1 MSIMK
6 TIKSVPLVLQYEAV
20 ECGAASLSM
29 ILRSH
34 GKFMPLGE
42 IRIGCAV
49 TRDGSNLKN
58 LTLYAKSLGLTSQA
72 KRIGVKGLSQK
83 GDDFF
88 PCICFWRS
96 CHFLV
101 LEGIDQDGRFN
112 IADPAGGKYSLSQE
126 DFAKSYS
133 LIVVN
138 FSTNEDFVPS
148 GKKESEI
155 GNFLPYLR
163 LFVRP
168 FIVAFA
174 IAALL
179 VIPSLAIPGMS
190 GIFLND
196 FLQNERMNVGIPI
209 IWLSLF
215 AVALN
220 FGLKRY
226 QSVILRRVLLSL
238 QRRLSLQIAKKLF
251 SVNYNFFLTRFAGDV
266 ANRLL
271 IGLEASNSL
280 INQLV
285 VFILGITS
293 ALILLPFVLLISWQL
308 TLLSL
313 LFVGVNLFLSIK
325 VSKILLDTNKSL
337 EIEQGKM
344 SGLSIRM
351 LTDIETIKASGLE
364 QNYLSAWQDIFAPV
378 QSKTQYTALTMA
390 KFTAVNEFINSI
402 FQYGT
407 ITVSGFLV
415 MSGDINLAGFIA
427 FQALRSEFVQPLLGL
442 GSMVSNLQQTEATL
456 GRLTDLFSV
465 NNDPKVRTLDELPNL
480 IRGEESLSIE
490 KVPSSDELK
499 TSLENYSL
507 IVKDLKM
514 AFSPIKPP
522 FIDDIDFS
530 LPEGKMMTIV
540 GKSGCGKSTLIKLLT
555 GLIQETSGDI
565 YYGNSKWLEYEDDV
579 IRGSIGYV
587 SQEVVGLRDT
597 IENNIKLF
605 RPEYTIAD
613 VREASSE
620 ARLDDLI
627 LSMPNSYNTLL
638 GDGGTGLSGGQL
650 QRLEIARALLKKPKI
665 LFLDEATSAL
675 DVPTEKAIFNNL
687 KKSGITIISVA
698 HRLVSAEMSDFILY
712 LDDGK
717 QVEFGPPDELKR
729 QGGFYS
735 KLYSADSY

>member
-1 MSIMK
+1 MSKIK
-6 TIKSVPLVLQYEAV
+6 TVPLVLQYEAV

-29 ILRSH
+29 ILR
-34 GKFMPLGE
+34 GYGRYMPLGE

-58 LTLYAKSLGLTSQA
+58 LTTYAKTLGLNTVA
-72 KRIGVKGLSQK
+72 KRMGPKTLAKQESQ
-83 GDDFF
+83 FF
-88 PCICFWRS
+88 PCICFWRN

-101 LEGIDQDGRFN
+101 LEGIGKNGRFN
-112 IADPAGGKYSLSQE
+112 IADPAGGKYSLSME
-126 DFAKSYS
+126 DFSKSFS
-133 LIVVN
+133 MIVVS
-138 FSTNEDFVPS
+138 FSKNESFIVG
-148 GKKESEI
+148 GKQESEI
-155 GNFLPYLR
+155 RNFLPYLG
-163 LFVRP
+163 LFIKP
-168 FIVAFA
+168 FIVAFV
-174 IAALL
+174 ISSLL

-190 GIFLND
+190 GVFLND
-196 FLQNERMNVGIPI
+196 FLQNERMNIGIPI
-209 IWLSLF
+209 IWISLL
-215 AVALN
+215 AVAIN

-226 QSVILRRVLLSL
+226 QNIILRRVLLSL

-271 IGLEASNSL
+271 IGLQASNSL
-280 INQLV
+280 INDLV
-285 VFILGITS
+285 TFILGIAS

-308 TLLSL
+308 TLISL
-313 LFVGVNLFLSIK
+313 LFVTINIYLSIK

-337 EIEQGKM
+337 EIESGKM

-351 LTDIETIKASGLE
+351 LTDIQTIKASGLE

-378 QSKTQYTALTMA
+378 QTKTQYTAMTMA
-390 KFTAVNEFINSI
+390 HFAAINQFINSI

-415 MSGDINLAGFIA
+415 MAGEINLAGFIA

-465 NNDPKVRTLDELPNL
+465 KDDIKVRTLSGLPSL
-480 IRGEESLSIE
+480 LRSEEDIINKE
-490 KVPSSDELK
+490 AEPPNILK
-499 TSLENYSL
+499 TKLNNYSL
-507 IVKDLKM
+507 KVDNLKM

-522 FIDDIDFS
+522 FIDNINFS

-555 GLIQETSGDI
+555 GLTEESSGSI
-565 YYGNSKWLEYEDDV
+565 LYGNSKWLSYEDDV

-605 RPEYTIAD
+605 RSNYSLDD
-613 VREASSE
+613 VREAASI
-620 ARLDDLI
+620 AQLDELI
-627 LSMPNSYNTLL
+627 LGLPNSYNTVL
-638 GDGGTGLSGGQL
+638 GEGGSGLSGGQL

-675 DVPTEKAIFNNL
+675 DIPTEKIIFNNL
-687 KKSGITIISVA
+687 KLSGITIISVA
-698 HRLVSAEMSDFILY
+698 HRLVSAEMSDFVLY
-712 LDDGK
+712 LDNGK
-717 QVEFGPPDELKR
+717 QVEFGTPDLLKT
-729 QGGFYS
+729 QDGFYS
-735 KLYSADSY
+735 KLYSADSN

>member
-1 MSIMK
+1 MK
-6 TIKSVPLVLQYEAV
+6 KIKTVPLVLQYEAV

-34 GKFMPLGE
+34 GKYMPLGE

-58 LTLYAKSLGLTSQA
+58 LTLYAKSLGLTSQG
-72 KRIGVKGLSQK
+72 KRIGVKTLSK
-83 GDDFF
+83 KEEDFF
-88 PCICFWRS
+88 PCICFWRN

-101 LEGIDQDGRFN
+101 LEGVDQDGRFN

-126 DFAKSYS
+126 EFAKSYS
-133 LIVVN
+133 TITVT
-138 FSTNEDFVPS
+138 FTTNENFVKS

-155 GNFLPYLR
+155 GNFLPYLK
-163 LFVRP
+163 LFVKP

-196 FLQNERMNVGIPI
+196 FLQNNRMNVGIPI
-209 IWLSLF
+209 IWLSF
-215 AVALN
+215 IAVALN

-271 IGLEASNSL
+271 IGLEASNAL
-280 INQLV
+280 INELV
-285 VFILGITS
+285 VFILGIAS
-293 ALILLPFVLLISWQL
+293 AFILLPFVLLISWQL

-313 LFVGVNLFLSIK
+313 VYVGINIFLSIR
-325 VSKILLDTNKSL
+325 VSRVLLDTNKSL
-337 EIEQGKM
+337 EIESGKM
-344 SGLSIRM
+344 GGLSIRM

-390 KFTAVNEFINSI
+390 QFTAVNEFINSV

-415 MSGDINLAGFIA
+415 MAGEINLAGFIA
-427 FQALRSEFVQPLLGL
+427 FQALRGEFVQPLLGL
-442 GSMVSNLQQTEATL
+442 GSLVSNLQQTEATL

-465 NNDPKVRTLDELPNL
+465 KNDIKVRTLNELPNL
-480 IRGEESLSIE
+480 NRDEER
-490 KVPSSDELK
+490 KVTVMDSSSEELK
-499 TSLENYSL
+499 SSMDDHSLV
-507 IVKDLKM
+507 VKDLKM

-522 FIDDIDFS
+522 FIDNIDFC

-555 GLIQETSGDI
+555 SLIEETSGDI
-565 YYGNSKWLEYEDDV
+565 YYGNSKWLDYEDHV
-579 IRGSIGYV
+579 IRGCIGYV

-605 RPEYTIAD
+605 RPDYSLAD
-613 VREASSE
+613 VREASSM
-620 ARLDDLI
+620 AMLDDLI
-627 LSMPNSYNTLL
+627 LSLPNSYSTLL
-638 GDGGTGLSGGQL
+638 GDGGSGLSGGQL

-717 QVEFGPPDELKR
+717 QVEFGPPDVLKN
-729 QGGFYS
+729 QAGYYS

>member
-1 MSIMK
+1 MSNIN
-6 TIKSVPLVLQYEAV
+6 SVPLVLQYEAV

-34 GKFMPLGE
+34 GRFMPLGE

-58 LTLYAKSLGLTSQA
+58 LTTYAKTLGLSSTA
-72 KRIGVKGLSQK
+72 RRMGPKTLATKE
-83 GDDFF
+83 DDFF
-88 PCICFWRS
+88 PCICFWRN

-101 LEGIDQDGRFN
+101 LEGIDKNGNFFL
-112 IADPAGGKYSLSQE
+112 ADPAGGKYVLSNE
-126 DFAKSYS
+126 DFSKSYS
-133 LIVVN
+133 SIVVN
-138 FSTNEDFVPS
+138 FTIDKEFKKS
-148 GKKESEI
+148 GKQESEI
-155 GNFLPYLR
+155 RNFMPYLG
-163 LFVRP
+163 LFIKP

-196 FLQNERMNVGIPI
+196 FLQNKRMNVGIPI
-209 IWLSLF
+209 IWLSLI

-251 SVNYNFFLTRFAGDV
+251 SVDYNFFLTRFAGDI

-271 IGLEASNSL
+271 IGLQASNSL
-280 INQLV
+280 INDLV
-285 VFILGITS
+285 AFVLGIAS
-293 ALILLPFVLLISWQL
+293 AVILLPFVLLISWQL
-308 TLLSL
+308 TLICLI
-313 LFVGVNLFLSIK
+313 FVGVNILLSIN
-325 VSKILLDTNKSL
+325 VSKILLNTNKSL
-337 EIEQGKM
+337 EIESGKM

-390 KFTAVNEFINSI
+390 HFTAINAFINSI

-415 MSGDINLAGFIA
+415 MSGEINLAGFIA

-442 GSMVSNLQQTEATL
+442 GSIVSNLQQTEATL

-465 NNDPKVRTLDELPNL
+465 KNDVKVRTLNELPNL
-480 IRGEESLSIE
+480 VRTDEIQSDGKGL
-490 KVPSSDELK
+490 VPAVELK
-499 TSLENYSL
+499 KTMDDYSL
-507 IVKDLKM
+507 VINDLKM
-514 AFSPIKPP
+514 AFSPIKSP
-522 FIDDIDFS
+522 FIDNINFT

-555 GLIQETSGDI
+555 GLMQETSGEI
-565 YYGNSKWLEYEDDV
+565 YYGNSKWLDYDDDV
-579 IRGSIGYV
+579 IRGCIGYV
-587 SQEVVGLRDT
+587 SQEVTGLRDT

-605 RPEYTIAD
+605 RPDYSLSE
-613 VREASSE
+613 VREASS
-620 ARLDDLI
+620 AAQLDELI
-627 LSMPNSYNTLL
+627 LGMPNSYNTIL
-638 GDGGTGLSGGQL
+638 GEGGSGLSGGQL
-650 QRLEIARALLKKPKI
+650 QRIEIARALVKKPKI

-675 DVPTEKAIFNNL
+675 DIPTEKRIFDTL
-687 KKSGITIISVA
+687 KKSGITIVSVA
-698 HRLVSAEMSDFILY
+698 HRLVSAEMSDYILY

-717 QVEFGPPDELKR
+717 QVEFGPPDILKNTN
-729 QGGFYS
+729 GYYS
-735 KLYSADSY
+735 KLYSEDTY